1 MLLATKSVPKKWVFV
16 KWMSYPSFI
25 TLLLSIL
32 TYWYKTYKQQAKRV
46 ELKRSSLSLYHLRQA
61 SHQALLT
68 PPPSP
73 SSTEFSFA
81 SGKVSA
87 RGSKWS
93 TKLME
98 GVMSAAGIKRKMT
111 ISLKNTVLWNPSRD
125 VNTPNHA
132 FHENTIPLLV
142 RWSSAF
148 DIYVIA
154 HTTTPQDKHQIETL
168 LNNSNLF
175 NFIDSRKVLYCSSEQ
190 GKLHLIKQIE
200 PSVHIEGGWE
210 LEDGSD
216 IVQRLEDT
224 RVIWILPNQKKREL
238 YQHFDMEITD
248 HVLNTS
254 LARI

>member
-1 MLLATKSVPKKWVFV
+1 MEYEADGGCDVGSGHQKKDDHFIKKCKCLQHAHAKTKHLL
-16 KWMSYPSFI
+16 
-25 TLLLSIL
+25 
-32 TYWYKTYKQQAKRV
+32 
-46 ELKRSSLSLYHLRQA
+46 
-61 SHQALLT
+61 
-68 PPPSP
+68 
-73 SSTEFSFA
+73 
-81 SGKVSA
+81 
-87 RGSKWS
+87 GSQ
-93 TKLME
+93 
-98 GVMSAAGIKRKMT
+98 
-111 ISLKNTVLWNPSRD
+111 TVLWNPSRD

-254 LARI
+254 VARI